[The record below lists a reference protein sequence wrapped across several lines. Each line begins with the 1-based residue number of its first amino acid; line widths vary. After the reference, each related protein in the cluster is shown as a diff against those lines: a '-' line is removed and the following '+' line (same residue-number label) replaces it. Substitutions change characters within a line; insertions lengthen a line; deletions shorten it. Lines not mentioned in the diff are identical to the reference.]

1 VTERDIRGIEQRAKE
16 LPVAGYRRGYQVAH
30 VDAFLGRAVA
40 TLRARLQENDGR
52 RAGVAPG
59 DRWHRG
65 AGSTAPGTSGEVDAQ
80 IFELA
85 RSGYRMRE
93 VDELLDEVASLL
105 AQLEAE
111 NEALRARRAAGG

>member
-1 VTERDIRGIEQRAKE
+1 
-16 LPVAGYRRGYQVAH
+16 VAH
-30 VDAFLGRAVA
+30 VDGFLGRAVA
-40 TLRARLQENDGR
+40 TLRARLQENDGL